1 MTKIILDLP
10 LDEARALAQF
20 VKRTGFD
27 DCKRLALSGGPA
39 FLHGQTR
46 HTHRH
51 AHPTQHNTA
60 AAGRAHVLGEVTMAT
75 DSDTDNVRPIRPF
88 EEEAAIAW
96 LRAQPGGRTKLSD
109 AELARRWGWNRKR
122 VGRRLKAW
130 AKSGRVTRRGDVTTA
145 NPPGTNG
152 KAVPPRQAKAGT
164 GPVPPLVPPQDMQF
178 VPSPVPPQD
187 MHIPSPD
194 KRGDVDV
201 QPHPGRSVA
210 VRNAAREA
218 ATGAAPDNGYVAR
231 LVTLDGAWGATS
243 DMAIRPTRRS
253 LRVAGFW
260 TAVGRVGVGVAIV
273 ATGAWIAYT
282 SMRGNAWFGHS
293 LTPDPAA
300 GDIYATLSVAAEII
314 ACLIPTG
321 IRFYWQNGEAWTAVR
336 GWALMAVAL
345 VVVFFAAGGFAVTNI
360 NSGIEARAERE
371 SPAIRD
377 LRTQIAGLDKS
388 ITSECSRRGDRCRDL
403 ERQRA
408 EANAKLTIER
418 ASLKADADP
427 QAAAL
432 GVTSTSL
439 DLVQA
444 GAMVALCL
452 FSGLFISFGAGLIW
466 PRQERP

>member
-75 DSDTDNVRPIRPF
+75 DSDTDTDNVRPIRPF

-96 LRAQPGGRTKLSD
+96 LRAQPGGRTSLSD

-178 VPSPVPPQD
+178 VPPLVPPLV
-187 MHIPSPD
+187 PSSG

-201 QPHPGRSVA
+201 QPPPGRSVA
-210 VRNAAREA
+210 VRNAAQDA
-218 ATGAAPDNGYVAR
+218 ATVAAPENPYVAR
-231 LVTLDGAWGATS
+231 L
-243 DMAIRPTRRS
+243 
-253 LRVAGFW
+253 LRFEPAPPPHSARHTWDAVA
-260 TAVGRVGVGVAIV
+260 
-273 ATGAWIAYT
+273 Y
-282 SMRGNAWFGHS
+282 
-293 LTPDPAA
+293 
-300 GDIYATLSVAAEII
+300 VAAI
-314 ACLIPTG
+314 ALAGAAAFFSIKGMVVLFPRLTDARDRHGGRHGSCQADHRGLA
-321 IRFYWQNGEAWTAVR
+321 GEAMARNGTDLAGRPR
-336 GWALMAVAL
+336 G
-345 VVVFFAAGGFAVTNI
+345 
-360 NSGIEARAERE
+360 
-371 SPAIRD
+371 
-377 LRTQIAGLDKS
+377 LRL
-388 ITSECSRRGDRCRDL
+388 
-403 ERQRA
+403 
-408 EANAKLTIER
+408 
-418 ASLKADADP
+418 
-427 QAAAL
+427 
-432 GVTSTSL
+432 
-439 DLVQA
+439 
-444 GAMVALCL
+444 
-452 FSGLFISFGAGLIW
+452 
-466 PRQERP
+466 